1 MAPPKKATTSSSTAT
16 SIAPTTATST
26 TTSVPA
32 ASSASTLATASVVAS
47 APAASQVLVDSK
59 KSKTADTVPSKTTA
73 SKKKI
78 VAEVPSVVPEI
89 THDSVVASENA
100 HDDKIG
106 ENLISSVVEKVTAL
120 SGQVKEI
127 QTVLKLLVKEHEKQ
141 QKIIEKVQKKREN
154 ARKSPSGFAKPNKIS
169 DELCDFIG
177 VPHGTEKSRTEVTRF
192 INAYVKE
199 HNLNNPK
206 NRRVIIPDAK
216 LKSILNVKDGE
227 EVTFF
232 ILQRLI
238 SHHFPLS
245 ISKMN
250 ANAAAAIST
259 TVN

>member
-1 MAPPKKATTSSSTAT
+1 MPPVKKPT
-16 SIAPTTATST
+16 TTAT
-26 TTSVPA
+26 PA
-32 ASSASTLATASVVAS
+32 APAVPVDTKKPVKTVDTVVAP
-47 APAASQVLVDSK
+47 APAATPAKVVAAK
-59 KSKTADTVPSKTTA
+59 KKVAAAASTTPAPVVEPVPVEDKKDDTV
-73 SKKKI
+73 
-78 VAEVPSVVPEI
+78 VE
-89 THDSVVASENA
+89 
-100 HDDKIG
+100 DKPTD
-106 ENLISSVVEKVTAL
+106 NLISSVVEKVSAL
-120 SGQVKEI
+120 SGQIKEI
-127 QTVLKLLVKEHEKQ
+127 QASLKLLAKEHEKQ

-216 LKSILNVKDGE
+216 LKSILNVKDNE

-250 ANAAAAIST
+250 ANAAAAAGG
-259 TVN
+259 VAVVA

>member
-1 MAPPKKATTSSSTAT
+1 MAITKKTTTTTVTAPAAAPSTAAPVEAKKPT
-16 SIAPTTATST
+16 KVAEVASVPTPVVTPVPVASKAVASKKKPTT
-26 TTSVPA
+26 
-32 ASSASTLATASVVAS
+32 TASVVVEAVS
-47 APAASQVLVDSK
+47 
-59 KSKTADTVPSKTTA
+59 
-73 SKKKI
+73 
-78 VAEVPSVVPEI
+78 VPEV
-89 THDSVVASENA
+89 TAEPVVASETVL
-100 HDDKIG
+100 DDKVTG
-106 ENLISSVVEKVTAL
+106 ENLISSVVEKVAAL
-120 SGQVKEI
+120 SGQVKDI
-127 QTVLKLLVKEHEKQ
+127 QSALKLLVKEHEKQ

-206 NRRVIIPDAK
+206 NRRVIIPDDK
-216 LKSILNVKDGE
+216 LKSILNVKDDE

-245 ISKMN
+245 ISKL
-250 ANAAAAIST
+250 NAAAA
-259 TVN
+259 VANAAVAAQ

>member
-1 MAPPKKATTSSSTAT
+1 MAPAKKVTTSSTASVT
-16 SIAPTTATST
+16 PAAAPATST
-26 TTSVPA
+26 TATV
-32 ASSASTLATASVVAS
+32 SSASSVQSSADAKKAAKTVETVAPTVTASTATPAS
-47 APAASQVLVDSK
+47 KAP
-59 KSKTADTVPSKTTA
+59 A
-73 SKKKI
+73 SKKKV
-78 VAEVPSVVPEI
+78 VAEVPSVTPEVAQ
-89 THDSVVASENA
+89 DSVVATENA

-259 TVN
+259 AT

>member
-1 MAPPKKATTSSSTAT
+1 MAPAKKATTSS
-16 SIAPTTATST
+16 TTASAPATA
-26 TTSVPA
+26 SVP
-32 ASSASTLATASVVAS
+32 SSASTTPAVSSATSTNQASV
-47 APAASQVLVDSK
+47 DTK
-59 KSKTADTVPSKTTA
+59 KSAKTIEPVTVAATTPSSKVAA
-73 SKKKI
+73 SKKKV
-78 VAEVPSVVPEI
+78 VAEVPFVTPEVAQ
-89 THDSVVASENA
+89 DSVVASENA

-206 NRRVIIPDAK
+206 NRRVIIPDPK
-216 LKSILNVKDGE
+216 LKSILNVKME
-227 EVTFF
+227 
-232 ILQRLI
+232 
-238 SHHFPLS
+238 
-245 ISKMN
+245 KK
-250 ANAAAAIST
+250 
-259 TVN
+259 